1 MSVKSNLLY
10 LNRFWL
16 LPIAATI
23 NVIFVTPEA
32 QANCPESVPTLE
44 QTQPRVQQRWDELQ
58 GMKTYPWGAARVY
71 ESLKGDRI
79 TLTASFDPLLGSQK
93 QEVLKL
99 LPLGNSPH
107 SIYASDGRLLSA
119 VYDGCTRIEMLTEKA
134 RYSWYYNSVGR
145 WLPSNLPR
153 ETLRNVGRPSWR
165 QVRVAIS
172 EAEEKSVRNLFWN
185 KMGYSQANNG
195 MWIAWVPEHGYFE
208 VNIPNGYNV
217 KQLGQFWRV
226 APRKY
231 RYIVLSADGTP
242 LPNANFNN

>member
-1 MSVKSNLLY
+1 MSLKRNLLY
-10 LNRFWL
+10 LNCLWL

-23 NVIFVTPEA
+23 NVIFVTAEA

-44 QTQPRVQQRWDELQ
+44 QTQARVQQLWDELQ
-58 GMKTYPWGAARVY
+58 EMKTYPWGAARVY

-79 TLTASFDPLLGSQK
+79 TLSASFDPLLGSQK
-93 QEVLKL
+93 QEVFNL
-99 LPLGNSPH
+99 LQLYNSPH
-107 SIYASDGRLLSA
+107 SVYASDGRLLSA
-119 VYDGCTRIEMLTEKA
+119 RYDGCTRFQMLTEKA
-134 RYSWYYNSVGR
+134 RYSWYYNGGSVS
-145 WLPSNLPR
+145 SNVSR
-153 ETLRNVGRPSWR
+153 ETLRNFGRPSWR

-185 KMGYSQANNG
+185 KLGYSQANKG